1 LNWLESLQA
10 YCERT
15 DAGFWSEPI
24 NALSNIAFLVS
35 AFMAARLLKRS
46 ECSDREAFLLII
58 ILGFVGVG
66 SFIFHTFATRWA
78 EMLDILP
85 IASFVMCYLI
95 FGLKRYFDLGAKPIV
110 FCCFIF
116 VLSLSFVIKESH
128 LLNGS
133 ILYAPPFVAL
143 WGFVIVMIMIGA
155 GEAADY
161 NSYKLSIV
169 LLGGGVF
176 AFGVSL
182 LFRTMDRALC
192 AQIPIGTHF
201 IWHLLNAFV
210 LYLLTAALIV
220 FRDKNA
226 AAFMMRWLR
235 RRPAKTPMCR

>member
-1 LNWLESLQA
+1 MLSIQKYNAEVTLELVKLLQA

-35 AFMAARLLKRS
+35 AFVAARLLKRS

-133 ILYAPPFVAL
+133 ILYVSTL
-143 WGFVIVMIMIGA
+143 RGSVGLCYCYDH
-155 GEAADY
+155 ERR
-161 NSYKLSIV
+161 
-169 LLGGGVF
+169 GGG
-176 AFGVSL
+176 G
-182 LFRTMDRALC
+182 
-192 AQIPIGTHF
+192 
-201 IWHLLNAFV
+201 
-210 LYLLTAALIV
+210 
-220 FRDKNA
+220 
-226 AAFMMRWLR
+226 
-235 RRPAKTPMCR
+235 